1 MKKVSIIVP
10 FFNTAAYI
18 RKCVESIL
26 NQTYRNIEIVLV
38 DDGSTDGSRE
48 ICEQYCRQDCRIVLV
63 AKPHTGQA
71 DSRYAG
77 FGRSTGDY
85 IYCVDSDDS
94 IEPHAVELLVAGLE
108 ASDADMYLARYRLID
123 EKGRTVGTSRE
134 YTVDRIG
141 DKKNIV
147 TDALCIGNMKA
158 SLCLKLCRRFL
169 WEKCYEPFVR
179 TLRYNEDYL
188 LTILFCL
195 EARSVAFSNEIVYNV
210 LRRRGSVSRRVR
222 PYMLGS
228 HDECFSVIAERLKAR
243 FPAEDFG
250 RAYHTGFGKNLF
262 YSMLVA
268 ATVARSYGEFRG
280 LCDSIAPDS
289 IYRTDT
295 FRRDIGDY
303 RLSFRILD
311 MLSRRP
317 RLFFMA
323 SGVIGLFFKH

>member
-10 FFNTAAYI
+10 FFNTAAYM

-48 ICEQYCRQDCRIVLV
+48 ICEHYSRVDGRIVLV
-63 AKPHTGQA
+63 TKPHTGQA
-71 DSRYAG
+71 DSRYVG
-77 FGRSTGDY
+77 FERSTGDY

-108 ASDADMYLARYRLID
+108 SSGADMYLARYRLTD
-123 EKGRTVGTSRE
+123 EKGWTVGTSRE
-134 YTVDRIG
+134 YTVACIDNR
-141 DKKNIV
+141 KTMV
-147 TDALCIGNMKA
+147 ADALCIGNMKA

-188 LTILFCL
+188 LTFLFCL
-195 EARSVAFSNEIVYNV
+195 EARSVAFSNEIIYNV
-210 LRRRGSVSRRVR
+210 LRRSGSVSRRAR
-222 PYMLGS
+222 PDMLCS
-228 HDECFSVIAERLKAR
+228 HDDCFSVIEERLGAC
-243 FPAEDFG
+243 FPGEDFG
-250 RAYHTGFGKNLF
+250 RACHTGFGKNLF

-268 ATVARSYGEFRG
+268 AIVAGSYSEFKC
-280 LCDSIAPDS
+280 LYDSIAPDS

-295 FRRDIGDY
+295 FRRYVGEY
-303 RLSFRILD
+303 RPSFRILD

-317 RLFFMA
+317 RLFFMV
-323 SGVIGLFFKH
+323 SGIIGLFFKH